1 MNADAAAITAHDP
14 AGEQDGF
21 GQSGEGKRQFQAI
34 APLGDSLA
42 FDIGP
47 AGADVFHRLPGHPVA
62 VPNLDRDRGACP
74 AELAFL
80 HHGTGHSEGAVGP
93 AQGIGHLA
101 GPPEQDTEKRI
112 ASTDLA
118 GW

>member
-1 MNADAAAITAHDP
+1 MNADAAAIPAHDP

-47 AGADVFHRLPGHPVA
+47 AAADVFHRLPGHPVA
-62 VPNLDRDRGACP
+62 VSNLDRDRGTGP
-74 AELAFL
+74 TELAFL
-80 HHGTGHSEGAVGP
+80 HHDTGHPGGAVFP
-93 AQGIGHLA
+93 AQGIGRVV
-101 GPPEQDTEKRI
+101 GPPEQDADEP
-112 ASTDLA
+112 SLF
-118 GW
+118 

>member
-1 MNADAAAITAHDP
+1 MNADAAAIPAHDP
-14 AGEQDGF
+14 AGQQDGL
-21 GQSGEGKRQFQAI
+21 GQPGEGKRQFQAI

-62 VPNLDRDRGACP
+62 VPKLDRDRGTGP

-80 HHGTGHSEGAVGP
+80 HHGTGHPGRAVGST
-93 AQGIGHLA
+93 QGIGRVV
-101 GPPEQDTEKRI
+101 GPPEQDVDGP
-112 ASTDLA
+112 SLF
-118 GW
+118 